1 MRGDRLAIAAVA
13 GLAGAAALRRAGSR
27 SVELRVDVFVTT
39 ADLPFSKLSASAP
52 VVEVS
57 WPGGS
62 SRVTAERLRMVY
74 ERSGPPRSGLQDM
87 QALLEFAEWARSLQF
102 PLTVYR
108 GLLTGEEEAH
118 RPGAGFRGTLES
130 WSADERSALRFTRPG
145 SPTARRQLRVEG
157 ARTKGLLVTAVIERP
172 GDVAWLDTLGFFL
185 TYSAGQVEPEHEI
198 VPGGAHVEPQ
208 VVRVQEV
215 ERAAQASRGRE
226 AGPAA
231 ASAPEVRRSTFEEL

>member
-1 MRGDRLAIAAVA
+1 
-13 GLAGAAALRRAGSR
+13 
-27 SVELRVDVFVTT
+27 VDVFVTT

-172 GDVAWLDTLGFFL
+172 GDVAWLDPLGFFL

>member
-27 SVELRVDVFVTT
+27 AVGLQVDVLVT
-39 ADLPFSKLSASAP
+39 AAELPFSRLSASAP

-57 WPGGS
+57 WPGGI

-74 ERSGPPRSGLQDM
+74 EHGRSPRSGIQDM
-87 QALLEFAEWARSLQF
+87 QALLEFAEWARSLRF

-108 GLLTGEEEAH
+108 GLLVAEGEGYQ
-118 RPGAGFRGTLES
+118 PGASLKDTPES
-130 WSADERSALRFTRPG
+130 WSSDERSALRFAGAG
-145 SPTARRQLRVEG
+145 SPTARRQVRVGG
-157 ARTKGLLVTAVIERP
+157 ARTKGLLVTAVIEQP
-172 GDVAWLDTLGFFL
+172 CDVAWLDTLGFFL

-198 VPGGAHVEPQ
+198 VPSGAHAEPQ

-215 ERAAQASRGRE
+215 GRTDRGSRGRE
-226 AGPAA
+226 AAPAA
-231 ASAPEVRRSTFEEL
+231 SPASEIRRSAFEEL